1 MRSIVRH
8 LLESGRMSNN
18 TALQLSYG
26 EKRQFQALVLGRA
39 GLDLYP
45 EPNGCKIQDAL
56 SFSSDLGGSA
66 GNIAVAMSRAG
77 AKAGLIS
84 AVSDDAVGNF
94 VKQRLINEGVDT
106 SLIGTTSGDER
117 TSLALAEVRDS
128 DCEVVIYRNNPA
140 DLNVECNRRIELAL
154 ADSSNLVVTGT
165 SLIDPDS
172 RDQVLQIMS
181 LAKGGDCHVW
191 LDLDYR
197 AWNWPSLEHT
207 RGVYRKAAALAD
219 VLIGNEE
226 EFSILTHDIPSQI
239 EQCRE
244 HKQIMVLKRG
254 SGGSSLYA
262 GDACL
267 DCGIYPAT
275 PLKPYG
281 AGDAF
286 LGNLLVRYMKTG
298 DWQQSVEAGSAA
310 ASLVVSQRGCA
321 NAMPTPNQLKSLQ
334 ESGTME
340 PAAKWS

>member
-1 MRSIVRH
+1 
-8 LLESGRMSNN
+8 MSNN
-18 TALQLSYG
+18 TALHLSYG
-26 EKRQFQALVLGRA
+26 KNRQFQALLLGRA

-45 EPNGCKIQDAL
+45 EPNGCKIKDAL
-56 SFSSDLGGSA
+56 SFSSDVGGSA

-84 AVSDDAVGNF
+84 ALSDDAVGNF
-94 VKQRLINEGVDT
+94 VKQRLLNEGVDT
-106 SLIGTTSGDER
+106 SLLRTTSGDER
-117 TSLALAEVRDS
+117 TSLALAEVRNS

-140 DLNVECNRRIELAL
+140 DLKVECNRQIELAL
-154 ADSSNLVVTGT
+154 ANSSNLVVTGT

-181 LAKGGDCHVW
+181 FAKGADCHVW

-197 AWNWPSLEHT
+197 AWNWPSLEYT
-207 RGVYRKAAALAD
+207 QAVYRKAAALAD

-254 SGGSSLYA
+254 SDGSSLYA
-262 GDACL
+262 GDARL
-267 DCGIYPAT
+267 NCGIYPAK

-281 AGDAF
+281 SGDAF
-286 LGNLLVRYMKTG
+286 LGNLLVCYMKTG

-310 ASLVVSQRGCA
+310 ASLVVSRRGCA
-321 NAMPTPNQLKSLQ
+321 NAMPTADQIKSVQ
-334 ESGTME
+334 QSETME
-340 PAAKWS
+340 PAANWS